1 MKSAI
6 RILAQCYDNVSG
18 DILEEVVINDT
29 KVLKAKTLRGLGGSI
44 SIIDLCCDFINNIF
58 YFWPFAI
65 PRFTIK

>member
-44 SIIDLCCDFINNIF
+44 SIIDLC
-58 YFWPFAI
+58 
-65 PRFTIK
+65 